1 MFTSAL
7 HATYSTAFVDRTKT
21 KSTMLITHKI
31 LFPCAAIVAL
41 FFTACDAGVSS
52 TEFTI
57 PDEPS
62 AAIQTIAD
70 EMLTGNYSILWR
82 VMPASYQADVNAIAQ
97 LAGAKVDPEIYD
109 KSFGLV
115 GRFAKV
121 ADKQKSFILNTK
133 LGGEQSAEQVAEIE
147 AAWPSIVGF
156 VQTIA
161 TSSISSSAGLR
172 AFDGQV
178 FSEQTLPVLF
188 KYSNDLAALSDEKNP
203 FGSLEF
209 DSLKTVVSTDT
220 TAVIEITFTNGD
232 VETEDFAKVENRWV
246 PAEMAINWSTQMADV
261 KKQLEAISSE
271 EMAKNK
277 PQIMGMITM
286 LDGILTELEK
296 AETQE
301 QFDQALRGAMMPIG
315 MLMMQGMGD

>member
-70 EMLTGNYSILWR
+70 EMLTGNCSILWR

-188 KYSNDLAALSDEKNP
+188 KYSNDLAALSDEENP